1 MWVCKKCNEENMDL
15 YAECQKCGNAR
26 EETGMDTSDQPEEI
40 SEKAEVEMVEEE
52 IPPYRRKPK
61 TASIFDGLAIA
72 LLCCGG
78 LGAIICFAQAAD
90 LREAAEKLGF
100 VAMGFGML
108 LGSGIS
114 GLFLHAFAEL
124 IWNTAVTK
132 NCMVRLVEKYAKD
145 EAAETQD

>member
-15 YAECQKCGNAR
+15 HAECQKCGNAR
-26 EETGMDTSDQPEEI
+26 EETEMDTSDQPEEI
-40 SEKAEVEMVEEE
+40 SDKTEVEVAEED

-90 LREAAEKLGF
+90 LREVAEKMGF
-100 VAMGFGML
+100 VTMGLGML

-132 NCMVRLVEKYAKD
+132 NCMVRMVEKYAKD
-145 EAAETQD
+145 EAAEKQD

>member
-1 MWVCKKCNEENMDL
+1 MDL

-26 EETGMDTSDQPEEI
+26 EEPEMDTSDQSEEI
-40 SEKAEVEMVEEE
+40 SDKEEAEKIEEE

-61 TASIFDGLAIA
+61 TASIFDGLTIA

-100 VAMGFGML
+100 IAMGFGML
-108 LGSGIS
+108 LGGGIS

>member
-1 MWVCKKCNEENMDL
+1 
-15 YAECQKCGNAR
+15 
-26 EETGMDTSDQPEEI
+26 
-40 SEKAEVEMVEEE
+40 
-52 IPPYRRKPK
+52 
-61 TASIFDGLAIA
+61 
-72 LLCCGG
+72 
-78 LGAIICFAQAAD
+78 
-90 LREAAEKLGF
+90 
-100 VAMGFGML
+100 MGFGML

>member
-26 EETGMDTSDQPEEI
+26 EETGMDTSDQPEEV

-90 LREAAEKLGF
+90 LREATEKMDF
-100 VAMGFGML
+100 IEMGLAVL

-145 EAAETQD
+145 EEAETQD

>member
-26 EETGMDTSDQPEEI
+26 EETEMDTSDQSEVI
-40 SEKAEVEMVEEE
+40 SEKVEEE

-90 LREAAEKLGF
+90 LREAAGKMGF
-100 VAMGFGML
+100 IAMGLGVL
-108 LGSGIS
+108 LGGGIS
-114 GLFLHAFAEL
+114 GLFLHALAEL